1 MIYIKKAISILIY
14 LLFSLTILYPA
25 GVIITACFGYSL
37 ELISVS
43 AFAIAIAVV
52 SVCIVDLV
60 FKNQLESKTVQILL
74 AIITPLS
81 LINAVLYIFKCPHI
95 WVIASILL
103 SAGCCCYLT
112 VKCGKP
118 LALKIVALVLSA
130 LMILP
135 ICFFSFIA
143 LIFGNIGQNTVVQ
156 TVESPSGKY
165 YAQVIDS
172 DQGALGGDTLVDVY
186 KKSGINLI
194 LFKIEKKPQRVYFG
208 EWGEF
213 ENMQIHWKDDNC
225 LVINSV
231 EYEIK

>member
-1 MIYIKKAISILIY
+1 MKKAISILMCV
-14 LLFSLTILYPA
+14 LLSLTILYPA
-25 GVIITACFGYSL
+25 GVVITACFGYSF

-43 AFAIAIAVV
+43 AFAIAIAAL
-52 SVCIVDLV
+52 SVCIVILDLV
-60 FKNQLESKTVQILL
+60 CKNTLENNTIRILL
-74 AIITPLS
+74 GIITPLS
-81 LINAVLYIFKCPHI
+81 LINAVFYIFKCSQFC
-95 WVIASILL
+95 VIVSVLL
-103 SAGCCCYLT
+103 STGCCCYLT
-112 VKCGKP
+112 VRYGKP
-118 LALKIVALVLSA
+118 LTLKVVALVLSA

-172 DQGALGGDTLVDVY
+172 DQGALGGDTIVDVY
-186 KKSGINLI
+186 KKSGINSI
-194 LFKIEKKPQRVYFG
+194 LFKIENKPQRVYFG

-231 EYEIK
+231 EYEIE